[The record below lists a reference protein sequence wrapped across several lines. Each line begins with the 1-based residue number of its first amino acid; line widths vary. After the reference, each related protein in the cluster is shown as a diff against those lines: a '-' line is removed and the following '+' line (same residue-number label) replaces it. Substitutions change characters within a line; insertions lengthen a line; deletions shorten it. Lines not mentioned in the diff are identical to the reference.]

1 MSRAARPLR
10 PIIQVT
16 SPLFPIAWPPLSG
29 HFPQSPPRQ
38 LRRHHRSPLRQS
50 SKVGLAAA
58 LFCLLHTSILPLK
71 RPVLIAPCSLVRL
84 TPFMNMHVVVLLFL
98 PLLLPLPPAGP
109 ISMHLYKPVLQ
120 NIWSTCRLLFP
131 VTSKGA
137 THWLHVLHIPPLADS
152 RTACTTYCRTHTH
165 CTHTH
170 C

>member
-71 RPVLIAPCSLVRL
+71 RPVLQPGSPDPVYEYAYSTKYCCFCRCCSRC
-84 TPFMNMHVVVLLFL
+84 HLLAQSVCTYTSPSF
-98 PLLLPLPPAGP
+98 
-109 ISMHLYKPVLQ
+109 K

-152 RTACTTYCRTHTH
+152 LTACTTYCRTHTH